1 MGRPRKRALSFE
13 EEQKKNI
20 KKNIVNTVALM
31 KKLGVYKEQF
41 DPIIAIYA
49 RLNSE
54 YEAIGKEF
62 MDTCYKYDDFTDNG
76 ASKKA
81 PIMTT
86 LESYRKDILAYATQ
100 LGLTP
105 SGLKKIN
112 DGSMLPARGKSPL
125 ERFLNDAA
133 KL

>member
-1 MGRPRKRALSFE
+1 MGRPRKKPLSFE

-20 KKNIVNTVALM
+20 KKIIVNTVSMM
-31 KKLGVYKEQF
+31 KKLGVYKQEF

-49 RLNSE
+49 KLSSE
-54 YEAIGKEF
+54 YETIGKEF
-62 MDTCYKYDDFTDNG
+62 MDTCYKYDEFTDNG

-112 DGSMLPARGKSPL
+112 DGSMLPPRKKSPL
-125 ERFLNDAA
+125 ESFMSEAA